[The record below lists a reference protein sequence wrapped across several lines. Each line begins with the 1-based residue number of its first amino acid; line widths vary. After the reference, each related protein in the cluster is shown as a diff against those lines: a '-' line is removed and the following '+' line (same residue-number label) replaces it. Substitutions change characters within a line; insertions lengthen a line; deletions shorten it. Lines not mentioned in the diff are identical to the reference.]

1 MIENGDGGELDVSS
15 DGDLILNCTL
25 YNAVYLS
32 LFGGKAFYDVLD
44 NDTFDIENDD
54 VESEF
59 NKPATPDNLKNL
71 GAIIASK
78 LDWMVNSGLISS
90 VDAAA
95 VSGENK
101 TTKVVLTITQPDG
114 SVERYALVW
123 DSEKSELKR
132 FGEIYGRVYK
142 ENLKR
147 DTVRYYQ

>member
-15 DGDLILNCTL
+15 DGDLILNYTL

-32 LFGGKAFYDVLD
+32 IFGGKAFYDVLD
-44 NDTFDIENDD
+44 NETTDIENDD
-54 VESEF
+54 VEAEF

-78 LDWMVNSGLISS
+78 LDWMVTTELINS
-90 VDAAA
+90 VDAVA
-95 VSGENK
+95 VSGGNK
-101 TTKVVLTITQPDG
+101 TTEVVITITQPDS

-132 FGEIYGRVYK
+132 FGEIYGRV
-142 ENLKR
+142 
-147 DTVRYYQ
+147 

>member
-1 MIENGDGGELDVSS
+1 MDILMIENGDGGELDVSS

-32 LFGGKAFYDVLD
+32 LFGGKVFYDVLD

-54 VESEF
+54 VEAEF

-90 VDAAA
+90 VDASA

-132 FGEIYGRVYK
+132 FGEIYGRV
-142 ENLKR
+142 
-147 DTVRYYQ
+147 

>member
-15 DGDLILNCTL
+15 DGDLILNYTL

-32 LFGGKAFYDVLD
+32 IFGGKAFYDVLD
-44 NDTFDIENDD
+44 NETTDIENDD
-54 VESEF
+54 VEAEF

-78 LDWMVNSGLISS
+78 LDWMVTTELISS
-90 VDAAA
+90 VDAVA
-95 VSGENK
+95 VSGGNK
-101 TTKVVLTITQPDG
+101 TTEVVITITQPDS

-132 FGEIYGRVYK
+132 FGEIYGRV
-142 ENLKR
+142 
-147 DTVRYYQ
+147 

>member
-1 MIENGDGGELDVSS
+1 MDILMIENGDGGELDISS

-54 VESEF
+54 VEAEF

-78 LDWMVNSGLISS
+78 LDWMVTTELISS
-90 VDAAA
+90 VDAVA
-95 VSGENK
+95 VSGGNK
-101 TTKVVLTITQPDG
+101 TTEVVITITQPDS

-132 FGEIYGRVYK
+132 FGEIYGRV
-142 ENLKR
+142 
-147 DTVRYYQ
+147 

>member
-1 MIENGDGGELDVSS
+1 MDILMIENGDGGELDISS

-32 LFGGKAFYDVLD
+32 LFGGKVFYDVLD

-54 VESEF
+54 VEAEF

-90 VDAAA
+90 VDASA
-95 VSGENK
+95 VSGGNK
-101 TTKVVLTITQPDG
+101 TTEVVLTITQPDG

-132 FGEIYGRVYK
+132 FGEIYGRV
-142 ENLKR
+142 
-147 DTVRYYQ
+147 